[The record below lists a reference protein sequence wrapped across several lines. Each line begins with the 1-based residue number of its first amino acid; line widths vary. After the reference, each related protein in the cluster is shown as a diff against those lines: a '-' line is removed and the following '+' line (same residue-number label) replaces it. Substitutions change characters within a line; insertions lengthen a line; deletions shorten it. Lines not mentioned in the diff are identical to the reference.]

1 MPATAPDPRTP
12 QQIETHAWLDSI
24 KAAYDSGDILRW
36 VILMAEDEERVHAQ
50 FNMVNKAPNPFRKV
64 QAEIERLCTELAAK
78 S

>member
-1 MPATAPDPRTP
+1 MPLTGPDSRTP

-24 KAAYDSGDILRW
+24 KEAYDSGDILRW

-50 FNMVNKAPNPFRKV
+50 FNMAGKAPNPFRKV
-64 QAEIERLCTELAAK
+64 QAEIERLRTELAAK